1 MHGFI
6 DKTRLALA
14 AMVAIT
20 LVFPPGSPVVPAASA
35 YAAPVTQN
43 VSAEIVQPAPAVRA
57 GDAIAIAVTVS
68 ISAPAEYLEVRL
80 RLRTPEGRLIFQK
93 TEIRSEVA
101 EGRHTVEFERSAE
114 NPVLTQGRYPVEV
127 RVLATGSDPTNVSGR
142 VLVLDPAA
150 PRQQVAVVAR
160 TWAMPLVG
168 RDGRF
173 SVDPAGE
180 SGLRR
185 DLTAVASIA
194 SEQRAPVALIVAPVL
209 IEELGRAAEGYQTAD
224 GQQVLPNAETPADA
238 AATLAALT
246 AARDNGLLTVLDA
259 PYALPDHAGLAA
271 IGAGTDLDAQ
281 WARTDSVMLAA
292 LRSKTTSQSAY
303 LGETLTDTAVA
314 TLARRE
320 APGLLAPSAALED
333 IEGEPVT
340 GVHPLDGSGTVAIVP
355 DDDAS
360 AAIEIGPA
368 EFYDVM
374 FDRIGPDPIVLLV
387 EIGPGSRGS
396 ATGVQRA
403 LDLIDRSGWLD
414 LTSIDDLAPAGDA
427 VPVRLR
433 SDIESTAPAA
443 HWRTVGEARASLLAY
458 REATGP
464 DDPDV
469 ESLSR
474 ALLVA
479 ESGLWAGAN
488 GAWGGAL
495 RAREMAEDVTGF
507 VTSEF
512 EKITIDAKDVTLSGS
527 AGDVPFTLVNNTGK
541 HLALTIVATFSDGG
555 AEGIVQR
562 VEVDPMENFITAPVD
577 LRNSMASDLE
587 VTVRSG
593 DIVVARTDVTVRASY
608 IDRLGTV
615 GLVVLVL
622 LVLLLVIR
630 RRIGRPNAATID
642 GEKSPV
648 SEQ

>member
-6 DKTRLALA
+6 DKTRLALV
-14 AMVAIT
+14 AMVTIT
-20 LVFPPGSPVVPAASA
+20 LVLAPGSRVVPAASA

-43 VSAEIVQPAPAVRA
+43 VSAEIVQPAPTVRA
-57 GDAIAIAVTVS
+57 GEAIAVAVRVS

-93 TEIRSEVA
+93 TEIRSEIA

-114 NPVLTQGRYPVEV
+114 NPVLAQGRYPVEV
-127 RVLATGSDPTNVSGR
+127 RILATGSDPTNVSSR
-142 VLVLDPAA
+142 VLVIDPAA

-185 DLTAVASIA
+185 DLMTVASIA
-194 SEQRAPVALIVAPVL
+194 SEQRAPIALIVPPVL
-209 IEELGRAAEGYQTAD
+209 IEELGRIAEGYQTAD
-224 GQQVLPNAETPADA
+224 GQPVLPNAETSADA

-246 AARDNGLLTVLDA
+246 AARDDGLLTVLDT

-271 IGAGTDLDAQ
+271 IGASTDLDAQ
-281 WARTDSVMLAA
+281 WARADSVMLAT
-292 LRSKTTSQSAY
+292 LRSNTASQTAY
-303 LGETLTDTAVA
+303 LGKTLTTTAVA
-314 TLARRE
+314 TLARRKT
-320 APGLLAPSAALED
+320 PGLLAPSDAFEH
-333 IEGEPVT
+333 IEGKPAT
-340 GVHPLDGSGTVAIVP
+340 GLHPLDGSGTVTMIP

-387 EIGPGSRGS
+387 EIGPGSQGT
-396 ATGVQRA
+396 ATSVQRA
-403 LDLIDRSGWLD
+403 LDLIDRSGWLELTPIED
-414 LTSIDDLAPAGDA
+414 LALADDTAPVKLRTDIESDAPAG
-427 VPVRLR
+427 
-433 SDIESTAPAA
+433 
-443 HWRTVGEARASLLAY
+443 HWRTVGDARASLLAY
-458 REATGP
+458 REAAGP

-488 GAWGGAL
+488 GAWGGAA
-495 RAREMAEDVTGF
+495 RARDMAEDVTGF
-507 VTSEF
+507 VASEF

-527 AGDVPFTLVNNTGK
+527 AGAVPFTLVNNTGK
-541 HLALTIVATFSDGG
+541 HLALTVVATFTDGS
-555 AEGIVQR
+555 AKEIVQR
-562 VEVDPMENFITAPVD
+562 VEVDPMENFITIPVD
-577 LRNSMASDLE
+577 LRNSMTSDLE

-593 DIVVARTDVTVRASY
+593 DATVAATDVIVRASY

-615 GLVVLVL
+615 GMVVLVL
-622 LVLLLVIR
+622 LALLLVIR
-630 RRIGRPNAATID
+630 RRIARPNAATID
-642 GEKSPV
+642 DEMSPT